1 MARIVPSGG
10 LFLWANDQPEGV
22 DTMEMFNFVFQK
34 NIARVPGKF
43 FCTDGSRKNSI
54 WLNFSA
60 VSEEKI
66 TRYISILGDWIN
78 RHLEK

>member
-1 MARIVPSGG
+1 MPSGG

-22 DTMEMFNFVFQK
+22 DTLEMFNFVFQK
-34 NIARVPGKF
+34 NIACVSGKF
-43 FCTDGSRKNSI
+43 FCTDGSGKNSI

-66 TRYISILGDWIN
+66 TRYILILGDRIN